1 MPRNLERRV
10 ELMTPVFEKNLADK
24 LFGIIRLQSEDNS
37 QAHELQSNGEYKKL
51 SPIDGKKIN
60 SQKIL
65 EDYTNATYTSL
76 KREEEEVKAKKLARR
91 MFRES

>member
-1 MPRNLERRV
+1 M
-10 ELMTPVFEKNLADK
+10 A
-24 LFGIIRLQSEDNS
+24 
-37 QAHELQSNGEYKKL
+37 KK
-51 SPIDGKKIN
+51 SIAK
-60 SQKIL
+60 KIL